1 MGKDELAALTA
12 REGEAMEELRSCPFC
27 GEEAFCGHDAQ
38 GWAVL
43 CPSMQCDVSP
53 TTTYHDSEE
62 QAIAAWNTRT
72 DSALAKRMRVLE
84 EALRELLAA
93 TPQEECEADCDVS
106 NCPWM
111 QAKALLAQPAQSGDT
126 DKQADASE
134 EGRDAR

>member
-12 REGEAMEELRSCPFC
+12 REGEAMVQRY
-27 GEEAFCGHDAQ
+27 EASRYSGMIPSSVG
-38 GWAVL
+38 GWVK
-43 CPSMQCDVSP
+43 
-53 TTTYHDSEE
+53 Y
-62 QAIAAWNTRT
+62 T
-72 DSALAKRMRVLE
+72 DYAALAERVRVLE
-84 EALRELLAA
+84 EALRVLLAA

-134 EGRDAR
+134 EGR